1 MPPRPKEYYRA
12 ERGLI
17 LSSAR
22 TAHCTRHRSSNV
34 EQSSKAAAMRAGVC
48 SALGMRQPSPSRK
61 LLIASVGVA
70 TINYVAA
77 CVHEP
82 ETTGNLVAPPAS
94 RAGAPNGAE
103 GAGVAPPGG
112 VAGTGGQ
119 AAVPPTSGNLVAPPP
134 TPQPTDTPPTSG
146 NLMPPPPASAPPTSG
161 NLVPPPKPLP
171 TSGVKPP
178 LKTH

>member
-1 MPPRPKEYYRA
+1 M
-12 ERGLI
+12 
-17 LSSAR
+17 
-22 TAHCTRHRSSNV
+22 
-34 EQSSKAAAMRAGVC
+34 C
-48 SALGMRQPSPSRK
+48 SAAGMRQPSPSRK

-82 ETTGNLVAPPAS
+82 ETTGNLVAPPPS
-94 RAGAPNGAE
+94 SAGAPNATDGADS
-103 GAGVAPPGG
+103 AT
-112 VAGTGGQ
+112 AGTGGQ

-134 TPQPTDTPPTSG
+134 TPQPTNTPPTSG
-146 NLMPPPPASAPPTSG
+146 NLMPPPQSSAPPTSG

-171 TSGVKPP
+171 TGGVKPP